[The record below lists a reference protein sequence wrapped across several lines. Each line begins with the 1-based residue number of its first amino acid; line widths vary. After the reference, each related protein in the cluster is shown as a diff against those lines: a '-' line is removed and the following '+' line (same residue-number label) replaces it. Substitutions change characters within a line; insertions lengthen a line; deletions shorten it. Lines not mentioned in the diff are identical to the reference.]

1 MYGLWLP
8 DILIILGVSVWFI
21 FRIRKENI
29 RSKGY
34 YVFGG
39 LLYLAGIV
47 LIWALSQ
54 VLLYEIYTRYMLNFS
69 GFNTTLN
76 PYGNAQLIAGIIR
89 WVAQGAWAWF
99 LGGILKRGRRGHL
112 SKGQF
117 FICLV
122 MPLIS
127 LVMMISFLIL
137 SDYYVSWNGYLLVLV
152 NVLLLLFLNI
162 FVVYFY
168 ITAARSNEA
177 EKKSRL
183 YRQKEVLVY
192 QHYKKLEESY
202 RQSRK
207 IVHDIKNHI
216 QALGKLY
223 EEGHMEEA
231 EKYKEEVFHLL
242 NQTSHT
248 WYTENRML
256 NIILNEKLC
265 HENIGEAR
273 LELDIEE
280 NCLDRIREIDMTT
293 IFANLLDNAIEAMGK
308 DKEPEDKYLKIL
320 AKREKEFLMIQVENS
335 KARKPV
341 KGEGHQGLGLENIR
355 EGLKPYEGTCTIT
368 NEEKRFQAVI
378 LIPNIAKRQ
387 PDMGQEKIR

>member
-1 MYGLWLP
+1 MYSLWLP

-21 FRIRKENI
+21 FRLRKKNV

-34 YVFGG
+34 YVFSG

-47 LIWALSQ
+47 LIWALSR

-76 PYGNAQLIAGIIR
+76 PYGNAQLIAGVIR
-89 WVAQGAWAWF
+89 GWAWF
-99 LGGILKRGRRGHL
+99 LSSILKRGRRGHL

-122 MPLIS
+122 MPLLS
-127 LVMMISFLIL
+127 LVMMMSFLTL
-137 SDYYVSWNGYLLVLV
+137 SDYYASWNGYLLVLV
-152 NVLLLLFLNI
+152 NVLLLLFMNI

-168 ITAARSNEA
+168 ITAAQSNEA

-183 YRQKEVLVY
+183 YRQKEMLVY
-192 QHYKKLEESY
+192 QHYQKLEESY

-207 IVHDIKNHI
+207 IVHDVKNHI

-223 EEGHMEEA
+223 EEGQTEEA

-242 NQTSHT
+242 NQNNHA

-265 HENIGEAR
+265 HENLRDAR

-280 NCLDRIREIDMTT
+280 NCLDRIQEIDITT
-293 IFANLLDNAIEAMGK
+293 IFANLLDNAIEAMGR
-308 DKEPEDKYLKIL
+308 DKEPEEKYLKIL

-335 KARKPV
+335 KSRHPEKW
-341 KGEGHQGLGLENIR
+341 EGHQGLGLENVSEAI
-355 EGLKPYEGTCTIT
+355 KPYEGNCTIT
-368 NEEKRFQAVI
+368 DEEKRFQAVI
-378 LIPNIAKRQ
+378 LIPNTAKKDGR
-387 PDMGQEKIR
+387 I

>member
-1 MYGLWLP
+1 MYNLWIP
-8 DILIILGVSVWFI
+8 DILIIFGVSVCFI
-21 FRIRKENI
+21 FRIRKKPV

-34 YVFGG
+34 YAFSG

-47 LIWALSQ
+47 LVWALSR

-69 GFNTTLN
+69 GFHTTLN
-76 PYGNAQLIAGIIR
+76 PYGNAQMIAGAIR
-89 WVAQGAWAWF
+89 WAVQGGWAWF
-99 LGGILKRGRRGHL
+99 LSSILKRGRRGHL
-112 SKGQF
+112 SKGQL

-127 LVMMISFLIL
+127 LAMMISFLTL
-137 SDYYVSWNGYLLVLV
+137 SDYYASWNGYLLVLV

-168 ITAARSNEA
+168 ITASRSNEA

-192 QHYKKLEESY
+192 QHYQKLEESY

-207 IVHDIKNHI
+207 IVHDVKNHI

-223 EEGHMEEA
+223 EEGQIEEA

-242 NQTSHT
+242 NQNNHT

-265 HENIGEAR
+265 HENLRDAR

-280 NCLDRIREIDMTT
+280 NCLDRIREIDITT
-293 IFANLLDNAIEAMGK
+293 IFANLLDNAIEAIGK
-308 DKEPEDKYLKIL
+308 EEGEKYLKVL
-320 AKREKEFLMIQVENS
+320 AKREKEFLMIQVVNS
-335 KARKPV
+335 KSIHPA

-355 EGLKPYEGTCTIT
+355 EALKPYEGTCTIT
-368 NEEKRFQAVI
+368 DDEKQFQAVI
-378 LIPNIAKRQ
+378 LIPNAVKKDDRIKY
-387 PDMGQEKIR
+387 PEKKI

>member
-1 MYGLWLP
+1 MYNLWIP
-8 DILIILGVSVWFI
+8 DILIIFGVSVCFI
-21 FRIRKENI
+21 FRIRKKPV

-34 YVFGG
+34 YAFSG

-47 LIWALSQ
+47 LVWALSR

-69 GFNTTLN
+69 GFHTTLN
-76 PYGNAQLIAGIIR
+76 PYGNAQMIAGAIR
-89 WVAQGAWAWF
+89 WAVQGGWAWF
-99 LGGILKRGRRGHL
+99 LSSILKRGRRGHL
-112 SKGQF
+112 SKGQL

-127 LVMMISFLIL
+127 LAMMISFLTL
-137 SDYYVSWNGYLLVLV
+137 SDYYASWNGYLLVLV

-192 QHYKKLEESY
+192 QHYQKLEESY

-207 IVHDIKNHI
+207 IVHDVKNHI

-223 EEGHMEEA
+223 EEGQIEEA

-242 NQTSHT
+242 NQNNHA

-265 HENIGEAR
+265 HENLRDAR

-280 NCLDRIREIDMTT
+280 NCLDRIREIDITT
-293 IFANLLDNAIEAMGK
+293 IFANLLDNAIEAMGR
-308 DKEPEDKYLKIL
+308 DKEPEEKYLKIL

-335 KARKPV
+335 KSRHPEKW
-341 KGEGHQGLGLENIR
+341 EGHQGLGLENVR
-355 EGLKPYEGTCTIT
+355 EAIKPYEGNCTIT
-368 NEEKRFQAVI
+368 DEEKRFQAVI
-378 LIPNIAKRQ
+378 LIPNTVKTEEVRS
-387 PDMGQEKIR
+387 K

>member
-1 MYGLWLP
+1 MYNLWIP
-8 DILIILGVSVWFI
+8 DILIIFGVSVCFI
-21 FRIRKENI
+21 FRIRKKPV

-34 YVFGG
+34 YAFSG

-47 LIWALSQ
+47 LVWALSR

-69 GFNTTLN
+69 GFHTTLN
-76 PYGNAQLIAGIIR
+76 PYGNAQMIAGAIR
-89 WVAQGAWAWF
+89 WTVQGGWAWF
-99 LGGILKRGRRGHL
+99 LSSILKRGRRGHL
-112 SKGQF
+112 SKGQL

-127 LVMMISFLIL
+127 LAMMISFLTL
-137 SDYYVSWNGYLLVLV
+137 SDYYASWNGYLLVLV

-192 QHYKKLEESY
+192 QHYQKLEESY

-207 IVHDIKNHI
+207 IVHDVKNHI

-223 EEGHMEEA
+223 EEGQIEEA

-242 NQTSHT
+242 NQNNHT

-265 HENIGEAR
+265 HENLRDAR

-280 NCLDRIREIDMTT
+280 NCLDRIREIDITT
-293 IFANLLDNAIEAMGK
+293 IFANLLDNAIEAIGK
-308 DKEPEDKYLKIL
+308 EEGEKYLKVL
-320 AKREKEFLMIQVENS
+320 AKREKEFLMIQVVNS
-335 KARKPV
+335 KSIHPA

-355 EGLKPYEGTCTIT
+355 EALKPYEGTCTIT
-368 NEEKRFQAVI
+368 DDEKQFQAVI
-378 LIPNIAKRQ
+378 LIPNAVKKDDRIKY
-387 PDMGQEKIR
+387 PEKKI

>member
-1 MYGLWLP
+1 MYNLWIP
-8 DILIILGVSVWFI
+8 DILIIFGVSVCFI
-21 FRIRKENI
+21 FRIRKKPV

-34 YVFGG
+34 YAFSG

-47 LIWALSQ
+47 LVWALSR

-69 GFNTTLN
+69 GFHTTLN
-76 PYGNAQLIAGIIR
+76 PYGNAQMIAGAIR
-89 WVAQGAWAWF
+89 WAVQGGWAWF
-99 LGGILKRGRRGHL
+99 LSSILKRGRRGHL
-112 SKGQF
+112 SKGQL

-127 LVMMISFLIL
+127 LAMMISFLTL
-137 SDYYVSWNGYLLVLV
+137 SDYYASWNGYLLVLV

-192 QHYKKLEESY
+192 QHYQKLEESY

-207 IVHDIKNHI
+207 IVHDVKNHI

-223 EEGHMEEA
+223 EEGQIEEA

-242 NQTSHT
+242 NQNNHT

-265 HENIGEAR
+265 HENLRDAR

-280 NCLDRIREIDMTT
+280 NCLDRIREIDITT
-293 IFANLLDNAIEAMGK
+293 IFANLLDNAIEAIGK
-308 DKEPEDKYLKIL
+308 EEEEKYLKVL
-320 AKREKEFLMIQVENS
+320 AKREKEFLMIQVVNS
-335 KARKPV
+335 KSIHPA

-355 EGLKPYEGTCTIT
+355 EALKPYEGTCTIT
-368 NEEKRFQAVI
+368 DDEKQFQAVI
-378 LIPNIAKRQ
+378 LIPNAVKKDDRIKY
-387 PDMGQEKIR
+387 PEKKI

>member
-1 MYGLWLP
+1 MYNLWIP
-8 DILIILGVSVWFI
+8 DILIIFGVSVCFI
-21 FRIRKENI
+21 FRIRKKPV

-34 YVFGG
+34 YAFSG

-47 LIWALSQ
+47 LVWALSR

-69 GFNTTLN
+69 GFHTTLN
-76 PYGNAQLIAGIIR
+76 PYGNAQMIAGAIR
-89 WVAQGAWAWF
+89 WAVQGGWAWF
-99 LGGILKRGRRGHL
+99 LSSILKRGRRGHL
-112 SKGQF
+112 SKGQL

-127 LVMMISFLIL
+127 LAMMISFLTL
-137 SDYYVSWNGYLLVLV
+137 SDYYASWNGYLLVLV

-192 QHYKKLEESY
+192 QHYQKLEESY

-207 IVHDIKNHI
+207 IVHDVKNHI

-223 EEGHMEEA
+223 EEGQTEEA

-242 NQTSHT
+242 NQNNHA
-248 WYTENRML
+248 WHTENRML

-265 HENIGEAR
+265 HENLRDAR

-280 NCLDRIREIDMTT
+280 NCLDRIQEIDITT
-293 IFANLLDNAIEAMGK
+293 IFANLLDNAIEAMGR
-308 DKEPEDKYLKIL
+308 DKEPEEKYLKIL

-335 KARKPV
+335 KSRHPEKW
-341 KGEGHQGLGLENIR
+341 EGHQGLGLENVR
-355 EGLKPYEGTCTIT
+355 EAIKPYEGNCTIT
-368 NEEKRFQAVI
+368 DEEKRFQAVI
-378 LIPNIAKRQ
+378 LIPNTVKKEEVRS
-387 PDMGQEKIR
+387 K

>member
-1 MYGLWLP
+1 MYNLWIP
-8 DILIILGVSVWFI
+8 DILIIFGVSVCFI
-21 FRIRKENI
+21 FRIRKKPV

-34 YVFGG
+34 YAFSG

-47 LIWALSQ
+47 LVWALSR

-69 GFNTTLN
+69 GFHTTLN
-76 PYGNAQLIAGIIR
+76 PYGNAQMIAGAIR
-89 WVAQGAWAWF
+89 WTVQGGWAWF
-99 LGGILKRGRRGHL
+99 LSSILKRGRRGHL
-112 SKGQF
+112 SKGQL

-127 LVMMISFLIL
+127 LAMMISFLTL
-137 SDYYVSWNGYLLVLV
+137 SDYYASWNGYLLVLV

-183 YRQKEVLVY
+183 YRQKEVMVY
-192 QHYKKLEESY
+192 QHYQKLEESY

-207 IVHDIKNHI
+207 IVHDVKNHI

-223 EEGHMEEA
+223 EEGQIEEA

-242 NQTSHT
+242 NQNNHT

-265 HENIGEAR
+265 HENLRDAR

-280 NCLDRIREIDMTT
+280 NCLDRIREIDITT
-293 IFANLLDNAIEAMGK
+293 IFANLLDNAIEAIGK
-308 DKEPEDKYLKIL
+308 EEGEKYLKVL
-320 AKREKEFLMIQVENS
+320 AKREKEFLMIQVVNS
-335 KARKPV
+335 KSIHPA

-355 EGLKPYEGTCTIT
+355 EALKPYEGTCTIT
-368 NEEKRFQAVI
+368 DDEKQFQAVI
-378 LIPNIAKRQ
+378 LIPNAVKKDDRIKY
-387 PDMGQEKIR
+387 PEKKI

>member
-1 MYGLWLP
+1 MYNLWIP
-8 DILIILGVSVWFI
+8 DILIIFGVSVCFI
-21 FRIRKENI
+21 FRIRKKPV

-34 YVFGG
+34 YAFSG

-47 LIWALSQ
+47 LVWALSR

-69 GFNTTLN
+69 GFHTTLN
-76 PYGNAQLIAGIIR
+76 PYGNAQMIAGAIR
-89 WVAQGAWAWF
+89 WAVQGGWAWF
-99 LGGILKRGRRGHL
+99 LSSILKRGRRGHL
-112 SKGQF
+112 SKGQL

-127 LVMMISFLIL
+127 LAMMISFLTL
-137 SDYYVSWNGYLLVLV
+137 SDYYASWNGYLLVLV

-192 QHYKKLEESY
+192 QHYQKLEESY

-207 IVHDIKNHI
+207 IVHDVKNHI

-223 EEGHMEEA
+223 EEGQIEEA

-242 NQTSHT
+242 NQNNHA

-265 HENIGEAR
+265 HENLRDAR

-280 NCLDRIREIDMTT
+280 NCLDRIREIDITT
-293 IFANLLDNAIEAMGK
+293 IFANLLDNAIEAIGK
-308 DKEPEDKYLKIL
+308 EEGEKYLKVL
-320 AKREKEFLMIQVENS
+320 AKREKEFLMIQVVNS
-335 KARKPV
+335 KSIHPA

-355 EGLKPYEGTCTIT
+355 EALKPYEGTCTIT
-368 NEEKRFQAVI
+368 DDEKQFQAVI
-378 LIPNIAKRQ
+378 LIPNAVKKDDRIKY
-387 PDMGQEKIR
+387 PEKKI

>member
-1 MYGLWLP
+1 MYNLWIP
-8 DILIILGVSVWFI
+8 DILIIFGVSVCFI
-21 FRIRKENI
+21 FRIRKKPV

-34 YVFGG
+34 YAFSG

-47 LIWALSQ
+47 LVWALSR
-54 VLLYEIYTRYMLNFS
+54 VLFYEIYTRYMLNFS
-69 GFNTTLN
+69 GFHTTLN
-76 PYGNAQLIAGIIR
+76 PYGNAQMIAGAIR
-89 WVAQGAWAWF
+89 WAVQGGWAWF
-99 LGGILKRGRRGHL
+99 LSSILKRGRRGHL
-112 SKGQF
+112 SKGQL

-127 LVMMISFLIL
+127 LAMMISFLTL
-137 SDYYVSWNGYLLVLV
+137 SDYYASWNGYLLVLV

-192 QHYKKLEESY
+192 QHYQKLEESY

-207 IVHDIKNHI
+207 IVHDVKNHI

-223 EEGHMEEA
+223 EEGQIEEA

-242 NQTSHT
+242 NQNNHT

-265 HENIGEAR
+265 HENLRDAR

-280 NCLDRIREIDMTT
+280 NCLDRIREIDITT
-293 IFANLLDNAIEAMGK
+293 IFANLLDNAIEAIGK
-308 DKEPEDKYLKIL
+308 EEGEKYLKVL
-320 AKREKEFLMIQVENS
+320 AKREKEFLMIQVVNS
-335 KARKPV
+335 KSIHPA

-355 EGLKPYEGTCTIT
+355 EALKPYEGTCTIT
-368 NEEKRFQAVI
+368 DDEKQFQAVI
-378 LIPNIAKRQ
+378 LIPNAVKKDDRIKY
-387 PDMGQEKIR
+387 PEKKI

>member
-1 MYGLWLP
+1 MYNLWIP
-8 DILIILGVSVWFI
+8 DILIIFGVSVCFI
-21 FRIRKENI
+21 FRIRKKPV

-34 YVFGG
+34 YAFSG

-47 LIWALSQ
+47 LVWALSR

-69 GFNTTLN
+69 GFHTTLN
-76 PYGNAQLIAGIIR
+76 PYGNAQLIAGVIR
-89 WVAQGAWAWF
+89 WAVQGGWAWF
-99 LGGILKRGRRGHL
+99 LSSILKRGRRGHL
-112 SKGQF
+112 SKGQL

-127 LVMMISFLIL
+127 LAMMISFLTL
-137 SDYYVSWNGYLLVLV
+137 SDYYASWNGYLLVLV

-162 FVVYFY
+162 FVV
-168 ITAARSNEA
+168 A

-192 QHYKKLEESY
+192 QHYQKLEESY

-207 IVHDIKNHI
+207 IVHDVKNHI

-223 EEGHMEEA
+223 EEGQIEEA

-242 NQTSHT
+242 NQNNHT

-265 HENIGEAR
+265 HENLRDAR

-280 NCLDRIREIDMTT
+280 NCLDRIREIDITT
-293 IFANLLDNAIEAMGK
+293 IFANLLDNAIEAIGK
-308 DKEPEDKYLKIL
+308 EEGEKYLKVL
-320 AKREKEFLMIQVENS
+320 AKREKEFLMIQVVNS
-335 KARKPV
+335 KSIHPA

-355 EGLKPYEGTCTIT
+355 EALKPYEGTCTIT
-368 NEEKRFQAVI
+368 DDEKQFQAVI
-378 LIPNIAKRQ
+378 LIPNAVKKDDRIKY
-387 PDMGQEKIR
+387 PEKKI

>member
-1 MYGLWLP
+1 MYNLWIP
-8 DILIILGVSVWFI
+8 DILIIFGVSVCFI
-21 FRIRKENI
+21 FRIRKKPV

-34 YVFGG
+34 YAFSG

-47 LIWALSQ
+47 LVWALSR
-54 VLLYEIYTRYMLNFS
+54 VLFYEIYTRYMLNFS
-69 GFNTTLN
+69 GFHTTLN
-76 PYGNAQLIAGIIR
+76 PYGNAQMIAGAIR
-89 WVAQGAWAWF
+89 WAVQGGWAWF
-99 LGGILKRGRRGHL
+99 LSSILKRGRRGHL
-112 SKGQF
+112 SKGQL

-127 LVMMISFLIL
+127 LAMMISFLTL
-137 SDYYVSWNGYLLVLV
+137 SDYYASWNGYLLVLV

-192 QHYKKLEESY
+192 QHYQKLEESY

-207 IVHDIKNHI
+207 IVHDVKNHI

-223 EEGHMEEA
+223 EEGQTEEA

-242 NQTSHT
+242 NQNNHT

-256 NIILNEKLC
+256 NIILNEKLRD
-265 HENIGEAR
+265 AR

-280 NCLDRIREIDMTT
+280 NCLDRIREIDITT
-293 IFANLLDNAIEAMGK
+293 IFANLLDNAIEAIGK
-308 DKEPEDKYLKIL
+308 EEGEKYLKVL

-335 KARKPV
+335 KSRHLLCFPSS
-341 KGEGHQGLGLENIR
+341 
-355 EGLKPYEGTCTIT
+355 P
-368 NEEKRFQAVI
+368 
-378 LIPNIAKRQ
+378 
-387 PDMGQEKIR
+387 

>member
-1 MYGLWLP
+1 MYSLWLP

-21 FRIRKENI
+21 FRLRKKNV

-34 YVFGG
+34 YVFSG

-47 LIWALSQ
+47 LIWALSR

-76 PYGNAQLIAGIIR
+76 PYGNAQLIAGVIR
-89 WVAQGAWAWF
+89 WAAQGGWAWF
-99 LGGILKRGRRGHL
+99 LSSILKRGRRGHL

-122 MPLIS
+122 MPLLS
-127 LVMMISFLIL
+127 LVMMMSFLTL
-137 SDYYVSWNGYLLVLV
+137 SDYYASWNGYLLVLV
-152 NVLLLLFLNI
+152 NVLLLLFMNI

-168 ITAARSNEA
+168 ITAAQSNEA

-183 YRQKEVLVY
+183 YRQKEMLVY
-192 QHYKKLEESY
+192 QHYQKLEESY

-207 IVHDIKNHI
+207 IVHDVKNHI

-223 EEGHMEEA
+223 EEGQTEEA

-242 NQTSHT
+242 NQNNHA

-265 HENIGEAR
+265 HENLRDAR

-280 NCLDRIREIDMTT
+280 NCLDRIQEIDITT
-293 IFANLLDNAIEAMGK
+293 TFANLLDNAIEAMGR
-308 DKEPEDKYLKIL
+308 DKEPEEKYLKIL

-335 KARKPV
+335 KSRHPEKW
-341 KGEGHQGLGLENIR
+341 EGHQGLGLENVR
-355 EGLKPYEGTCTIT
+355 EAIKPYEGNCTIT
-368 NEEKRFQAVI
+368 DEEKRFQAVI
-378 LIPNIAKRQ
+378 LIPNTVKKEEVRS
-387 PDMGQEKIR
+387 K

>member
-1 MYGLWLP
+1 MYNLWIP
-8 DILIILGVSVWFI
+8 DILIIFGVSVCFI
-21 FRIRKENI
+21 FRIRKNPV

-34 YVFGG
+34 YAFSG

-47 LIWALSQ
+47 LVWALSR

-69 GFNTTLN
+69 GFHTTLN
-76 PYGNAQLIAGIIR
+76 PYGNAQMIAGAIR
-89 WVAQGAWAWF
+89 WAVQGGWAWF
-99 LGGILKRGRRGHL
+99 LSSILKRGRRGHL
-112 SKGQF
+112 SKGQL

-127 LVMMISFLIL
+127 LAMMISFLTL
-137 SDYYVSWNGYLLVLV
+137 SDYYASWNGYLLVLV

-183 YRQKEVLVY
+183 YRQKEVL
-192 QHYKKLEESY
+192 
-202 RQSRK
+202 SRK
-207 IVHDIKNHI
+207 IVHDVKNHI

-223 EEGHMEEA
+223 EEGQIEEA

-242 NQTSHT
+242 NQNNHT

-265 HENIGEAR
+265 HENLRDAR

-280 NCLDRIREIDMTT
+280 NCLDRIREIDITT
-293 IFANLLDNAIEAMGK
+293 IFANLLDNAIEAIGK
-308 DKEPEDKYLKIL
+308 EEGEKYLKVL
-320 AKREKEFLMIQVENS
+320 AKREKEFFMIQVVNS
-335 KARKPV
+335 KSIHPA

-355 EGLKPYEGTCTIT
+355 EALKPYEGTCTIT
-368 NEEKRFQAVI
+368 DDEKQFQAVI
-378 LIPNIAKRQ
+378 LIPNAVKKDDRIKY
-387 PDMGQEKIR
+387 PEKKI

>member
-1 MYGLWLP
+1 MYNLWIP
-8 DILIILGVSVWFI
+8 DILIIFGVSVCFI
-21 FRIRKENI
+21 FRIRKKPV

-34 YVFGG
+34 YAFSG

-47 LIWALSQ
+47 LVWALSR

-69 GFNTTLN
+69 GFHTTLN
-76 PYGNAQLIAGIIR
+76 SYGNAQMIAGAIR
-89 WVAQGAWAWF
+89 WAVQGGWAWF
-99 LGGILKRGRRGHL
+99 LSSILKRGRRGHL
-112 SKGQF
+112 SKGQL

-127 LVMMISFLIL
+127 LAMMISFLTL
-137 SDYYVSWNGYLLVLV
+137 SDYYASWNGYLLVLV

-192 QHYKKLEESY
+192 QHYQKLEESY

-207 IVHDIKNHI
+207 IVHDVKNHI

-223 EEGHMEEA
+223 EEGQIEEA

-242 NQTSHT
+242 NQNNHT

-265 HENIGEAR
+265 HENLRDAR

-280 NCLDRIREIDMTT
+280 NCLDRIREIDITT
-293 IFANLLDNAIEAMGK
+293 IFANLLDNAIEAIGK
-308 DKEPEDKYLKIL
+308 EEGEKYLKVL
-320 AKREKEFLMIQVENS
+320 AKREKEFLMIQVVNS
-335 KARKPV
+335 KSIHPA

-355 EGLKPYEGTCTIT
+355 EALKPYEGTCTIT
-368 NEEKRFQAVI
+368 DDEKQFQAVI
-378 LIPNIAKRQ
+378 LIPNAVKKDDRIKY
-387 PDMGQEKIR
+387 PEKKI

>member
-1 MYGLWLP
+1 MYNLWIP
-8 DILIILGVSVWFI
+8 DILIIFGVSVCFI
-21 FRIRKENI
+21 FRIRKKPV

-34 YVFGG
+34 YAFSG

-47 LIWALSQ
+47 LVWALSR

-69 GFNTTLN
+69 GFHTTLN
-76 PYGNAQLIAGIIR
+76 PYGNAQMIAGAIR
-89 WVAQGAWAWF
+89 WAVQGGWAWF
-99 LGGILKRGRRGHL
+99 LSSILKRGRRGHL
-112 SKGQF
+112 SKGQL

-127 LVMMISFLIL
+127 LAMMISFLTL
-137 SDYYVSWNGYLLVLV
+137 SDYYASWNGYLLVLV

-192 QHYKKLEESY
+192 QHYQKLEESY

-207 IVHDIKNHI
+207 IVHDVKNHI

-223 EEGHMEEA
+223 EEGQIEEA

-242 NQTSHT
+242 NQNNHA

-265 HENIGEAR
+265 HENLRDAR

-280 NCLDRIREIDMTT
+280 NCLDRIREIDITT
-293 IFANLLDNAIEAMGK
+293 IFANLLDNAIAAIGK
-308 DKEPEDKYLKIL
+308 EEGEKYLKVL
-320 AKREKEFLMIQVENS
+320 AKREKEFLMIQVVNS
-335 KARKPV
+335 KSIHPA

-355 EGLKPYEGTCTIT
+355 EALKPYEGTCTIT
-368 NEEKRFQAVI
+368 DDEKQFQAVI
-378 LIPNIAKRQ
+378 LIPNAVKKYDRIKY
-387 PDMGQEKIR
+387 PEKKI

>member
-1 MYGLWLP
+1 MYNLWIP
-8 DILIILGVSVWFI
+8 DILIIFGVSVCFI
-21 FRIRKENI
+21 FRIRKKPV

-34 YVFGG
+34 YAFSG

-47 LIWALSQ
+47 LVWALSR

-69 GFNTTLN
+69 GFHTTLN
-76 PYGNAQLIAGIIR
+76 PYGNAQLIAGVIR
-89 WVAQGAWAWF
+89 WAVQGGWAWF
-99 LGGILKRGRRGHL
+99 LSSILKRGRRGHL
-112 SKGQF
+112 SKGQL

-127 LVMMISFLIL
+127 LAMMISFLTL
-137 SDYYVSWNGYLLVLV
+137 SDYYASWNGYLLVLV

-192 QHYKKLEESY
+192 QHYQKLEESY

-207 IVHDIKNHI
+207 IVHDVKNHI

-223 EEGHMEEA
+223 EEGQTEEA

-242 NQTSHT
+242 NQNNHA

-265 HENIGEAR
+265 HENLRDAR

-280 NCLDRIREIDMTT
+280 NCLDRIQEIDITT
-293 IFANLLDNAIEAMGK
+293 IFANLLDNAIEAMGR
-308 DKEPEDKYLKIL
+308 DKEPEEKYLKIL

-335 KARKPV
+335 KSRHPEKW
-341 KGEGHQGLGLENIR
+341 EGHQGLGLENVSEAI
-355 EGLKPYEGTCTIT
+355 KPYEGNCTIT
-368 NEEKRFQAVI
+368 DEEKRFQAVI
-378 LIPNIAKRQ
+378 LIPNTAKKDGR
-387 PDMGQEKIR
+387 I

>member
-1 MYGLWLP
+1 MYNLWIP
-8 DILIILGVSVWFI
+8 DILIIFGVSVCFI
-21 FRIRKENI
+21 FRIRKKPV

-34 YVFGG
+34 YAFSG

-47 LIWALSQ
+47 LVWALSR

-69 GFNTTLN
+69 GFHTTLN
-76 PYGNAQLIAGIIR
+76 PYGNAQMIAGAIR
-89 WVAQGAWAWF
+89 WAVQGGWAWF
-99 LGGILKRGRRGHL
+99 LSSILKRGRRGHL
-112 SKGQF
+112 SKGQL

-127 LVMMISFLIL
+127 LAMLISFLTL
-137 SDYYVSWNGYLLVLV
+137 SDYYASWNGYLLVMV

-192 QHYKKLEESY
+192 QHYQKLEESY

-207 IVHDIKNHI
+207 IVHDVKNHI

-223 EEGHMEEA
+223 EEGQIEEA

-242 NQTSHT
+242 NQNNHT

-265 HENIGEAR
+265 HENLRDAR

-280 NCLDRIREIDMTT
+280 NCLDRIREIDITT
-293 IFANLLDNAIEAMGK
+293 IFANLLDNAIEAIGK
-308 DKEPEDKYLKIL
+308 EEGEKYLKVL
-320 AKREKEFLMIQVENS
+320 AKREKEFLMIQVVNS
-335 KARKPV
+335 KSIHPA

-355 EGLKPYEGTCTIT
+355 EALKPYEGTCTIT
-368 NEEKRFQAVI
+368 DDEKQFQAVI
-378 LIPNIAKRQ
+378 LIPNAVKKDDRIKY
-387 PDMGQEKIR
+387 PEKKI

>member
-1 MYGLWLP
+1 MYNLWIP
-8 DILIILGVSVWFI
+8 DILIIFGVSVCFI
-21 FRIRKENI
+21 FRIRKKPV

-34 YVFGG
+34 YAFSG

-47 LIWALSQ
+47 LVWALSR

-69 GFNTTLN
+69 GFHTTLN
-76 PYGNAQLIAGIIR
+76 PYGNAQMIAGAIR
-89 WVAQGAWAWF
+89 WAVQGGWAWF
-99 LGGILKRGRRGHL
+99 LSSILKRGRRGHL
-112 SKGQF
+112 SKGQL

-127 LVMMISFLIL
+127 LAMMISFLTL
-137 SDYYVSWNGYLLVLV
+137 SDYYASWNGYLLVLV

-192 QHYKKLEESY
+192 QHYQKLEESY

-207 IVHDIKNHI
+207 IVHDVKNHI

-223 EEGHMEEA
+223 EEGQIEEA

-242 NQTSHT
+242 NQNNHT
-248 WYTENRML
+248 WYTENLML

-265 HENIGEAR
+265 HENLRDAR

-280 NCLDRIREIDMTT
+280 NCLDRIREIDITT
-293 IFANLLDNAIEAMGK
+293 IFANLLDNAIEAIGK
-308 DKEPEDKYLKIL
+308 EEGEKYLKVL
-320 AKREKEFLMIQVENS
+320 AKREKEFLMIQVVNS
-335 KARKPV
+335 KSIHPA

-355 EGLKPYEGTCTIT
+355 EALKPYEGTCTIT
-368 NEEKRFQAVI
+368 DDEKQFQAVI
-378 LIPNIAKRQ
+378 LIPNAVKKDDRIKY
-387 PDMGQEKIR
+387 PEKKI

>member
-1 MYGLWLP
+1 MYNLWIP
-8 DILIILGVSVWFI
+8 DILIIFGVSVCFI
-21 FRIRKENI
+21 FRIRKKPV

-34 YVFGG
+34 YAFSG

-47 LIWALSQ
+47 LVWALSR

-69 GFNTTLN
+69 GFHTTLN
-76 PYGNAQLIAGIIR
+76 PYGNAQMIAGAIR
-89 WVAQGAWAWF
+89 WAVQGGWAWF
-99 LGGILKRGRRGHL
+99 ISSILKRGRRGHL
-112 SKGQF
+112 SKGQL

-127 LVMMISFLIL
+127 LAMMISFLTL
-137 SDYYVSWNGYLLVLV
+137 SDYYASWNGYLLVLV

-192 QHYKKLEESY
+192 QHYQKLEESY

-207 IVHDIKNHI
+207 IVHDVKNHI

-223 EEGHMEEA
+223 EEGQTEEA

-242 NQTSHT
+242 NQNNHA

-265 HENIGEAR
+265 HENLRDAR

-280 NCLDRIREIDMTT
+280 NCLDRIQEIDITT
-293 IFANLLDNAIEAMGK
+293 IFANLLDNAIEAMGR
-308 DKEPEDKYLKIL
+308 DKEPEEKYLKIL

-335 KARKPV
+335 KSRHPEKW
-341 KGEGHQGLGLENIR
+341 EGHQGLGLENVR
-355 EGLKPYEGTCTIT
+355 EAIKPYEGNCTIT
-368 NEEKRFQAVI
+368 DEEKRFQAVI
-378 LIPNIAKRQ
+378 LIPNTVKKEEVRS
-387 PDMGQEKIR
+387 K

>member
-1 MYGLWLP
+1 MYNLWIP
-8 DILIILGVSVWFI
+8 DILIIFGVSVCFI
-21 FRIRKENI
+21 FRIRKKPV

-34 YVFGG
+34 YAFSG

-47 LIWALSQ
+47 LVWALSR

-69 GFNTTLN
+69 GFHTTLN
-76 PYGNAQLIAGIIR
+76 PYGNAQMIAGAIR
-89 WVAQGAWAWF
+89 WAVQGGWAWF
-99 LGGILKRGRRGHL
+99 ISSILKRGRRGHL
-112 SKGQF
+112 SKGQL

-127 LVMMISFLIL
+127 LAMMISFLTL
-137 SDYYVSWNGYLLVLV
+137 SDYYASWNGYLLVLV

-192 QHYKKLEESY
+192 QHYQKLEESY

-207 IVHDIKNHI
+207 IVHDVKNHI

-223 EEGHMEEA
+223 EEGQIEEA

-242 NQTSHT
+242 NQNNHT

-265 HENIGEAR
+265 HENLRDAR

-280 NCLDRIREIDMTT
+280 NCLDRIREIDITT
-293 IFANLLDNAIEAMGK
+293 IFANLLDNAIEAIGK
-308 DKEPEDKYLKIL
+308 EEGEKYLKVL
-320 AKREKEFLMIQVENS
+320 AKREKEFLMIQVVNS
-335 KARKPV
+335 KSIHPA

-355 EGLKPYEGTCTIT
+355 EALKPYEGTCTIT
-368 NEEKRFQAVI
+368 DDEKQFQAVI
-378 LIPNIAKRQ
+378 LIPNAVKKDDRIKY
-387 PDMGQEKIR
+387 PEKKI

>member
-1 MYGLWLP
+1 MYNLWIP
-8 DILIILGVSVWFI
+8 DILIIFGVSVCFI
-21 FRIRKENI
+21 FRIRKKPV

-34 YVFGG
+34 YAFSG

-47 LIWALSQ
+47 LVWALSR

-69 GFNTTLN
+69 GFHTTLN
-76 PYGNAQLIAGIIR
+76 PYGNAQMIAGAIR
-89 WVAQGAWAWF
+89 WAVQGGWAWF
-99 LGGILKRGRRGHL
+99 LSSILKRGRRGHL
-112 SKGQF
+112 SKGQL

-127 LVMMISFLIL
+127 LAMMISFLTL
-137 SDYYVSWNGYLLVLV
+137 SDYYASWNGYLLVMV

-192 QHYKKLEESY
+192 QHYQKLEESY

-207 IVHDIKNHI
+207 IVHDVKNHI

-223 EEGHMEEA
+223 EEGQIEEA

-242 NQTSHT
+242 NQNNHT

-265 HENIGEAR
+265 HENLRDAR

-280 NCLDRIREIDMTT
+280 NCLDRIREIDITT
-293 IFANLLDNAIEAMGK
+293 IFANLLDNAIEAIGK
-308 DKEPEDKYLKIL
+308 EEGEKYLKVL
-320 AKREKEFLMIQVENS
+320 AKREKEFLMIQVVNS
-335 KARKPV
+335 KSIHPA

-355 EGLKPYEGTCTIT
+355 EALKPYEGTCTIT
-368 NEEKRFQAVI
+368 DDEKQFQAVI
-378 LIPNIAKRQ
+378 LIPNAVKKDDRIKY
-387 PDMGQEKIR
+387 PEKKI

>member
-1 MYGLWLP
+1 MYNLWIP
-8 DILIILGVSVWFI
+8 DILIIFGVSVCFI
-21 FRIRKENI
+21 FRIRKKPV

-34 YVFGG
+34 YAFSG

-47 LIWALSQ
+47 LVWALSR

-69 GFNTTLN
+69 GFHTTLN
-76 PYGNAQLIAGIIR
+76 PYGNAQMIAGAIR
-89 WVAQGAWAWF
+89 WAVQGGWAWF
-99 LGGILKRGRRGHL
+99 LSSILKRGRRGHL
-112 SKGQF
+112 SKGQL

-127 LVMMISFLIL
+127 LAMMISFLTL
-137 SDYYVSWNGYLLVLV
+137 SDYYASWNGYLLVLV

-192 QHYKKLEESY
+192 QHYQKLEESY

-207 IVHDIKNHI
+207 IVHDVKNHI

-223 EEGHMEEA
+223 EEGQIEEA

-242 NQTSHT
+242 NQNNHA

-265 HENIGEAR
+265 HENLRDAR

-280 NCLDRIREIDMTT
+280 NCLDRIREIDITT
-293 IFANLLDNAIEAMGK
+293 IFANLLDNAIEAIGK
-308 DKEPEDKYLKIL
+308 EEEEKYLKVL
-320 AKREKEFLMIQVENS
+320 AKREKEFLMIQVVNS
-335 KARKPV
+335 KSIHPA

-355 EGLKPYEGTCTIT
+355 EALKPYEGTCTIT
-368 NEEKRFQAVI
+368 DDEKQFQAVI
-378 LIPNIAKRQ
+378 LIPNAVKKDDRIKY
-387 PDMGQEKIR
+387 PEKKI

>member
-1 MYGLWLP
+1 MYNLWIP
-8 DILIILGVSVWFI
+8 DILIIFGVSVCFI
-21 FRIRKENI
+21 FRIRKKPV

-34 YVFGG
+34 YAFSG

-47 LIWALSQ
+47 LVWALSR

-69 GFNTTLN
+69 GFHTTLN
-76 PYGNAQLIAGIIR
+76 PYGNAQLIAGVIR
-89 WVAQGAWAWF
+89 WAVQGGWAWF
-99 LGGILKRGRRGHL
+99 LSSILKRGRRGHL

-122 MPLIS
+122 MPLLS
-127 LVMMISFLIL
+127 LVMMISFLTL
-137 SDYYVSWNGYLLVLV
+137 SDYYASWNGYLLVLV
-152 NVLLLLFLNI
+152 NVLLLLFMNI

-168 ITAARSNEA
+168 ITAVQSNEA

-183 YRQKEVLVY
+183 YRQKEMLVY
-192 QHYKKLEESY
+192 QHYQKLEESY

-207 IVHDIKNHI
+207 IVHDVKNHI

-223 EEGHMEEA
+223 EEGQTEEA

-242 NQTSHT
+242 NQNNHV

-256 NIILNEKLC
+256 NITLNEKLC
-265 HENIGEAR
+265 HENLRDAR

-280 NCLDRIREIDMTT
+280 NCLDRIQEIDITT
-293 IFANLLDNAIEAMGK
+293 IFANLLDNAIEAMGR
-308 DKEPEDKYLKIL
+308 DKEPEEKYLKIL

-335 KARKPV
+335 KSRHPEKW
-341 KGEGHQGLGLENIR
+341 EGHQGLGLENVSEAI
-355 EGLKPYEGTCTIT
+355 KPYEGNCTIT
-368 NEEKRFQAVI
+368 DEEKRFQAVI
-378 LIPNIAKRQ
+378 LIPNTAKKDGR
-387 PDMGQEKIR
+387 I

>member
-1 MYGLWLP
+1 MYNLWIP
-8 DILIILGVSVWFI
+8 DILIIFGVSVCFI
-21 FRIRKENI
+21 FRIRKKPV

-34 YVFGG
+34 YAFSG

-47 LIWALSQ
+47 LVWALSR

-69 GFNTTLN
+69 GFHTTLN
-76 PYGNAQLIAGIIR
+76 PYGNAQLIAGAIR
-89 WVAQGAWAWF
+89 WAVQGGWAWF
-99 LGGILKRGRRGHL
+99 LSSILKRGRRGHL
-112 SKGQF
+112 SKGQL

-127 LVMMISFLIL
+127 LAMMISFLTL
-137 SDYYVSWNGYLLVLV
+137 SDYYASWNGYLLVLV

-192 QHYKKLEESY
+192 QHYQKLEESY

-207 IVHDIKNHI
+207 IVHDVKNHI

-223 EEGHMEEA
+223 EEGQIEEA

-242 NQTSHT
+242 NQNNHT

-265 HENIGEAR
+265 HENLRDAR

-280 NCLDRIREIDMTT
+280 NCLDRIQEIDITT
-293 IFANLLDNAIEAMGK
+293 IFANLLDNAIEAMGR
-308 DKEPEDKYLKIL
+308 DKEPEEKYLKIL

-335 KARKPV
+335 KSRHPEKW
-341 KGEGHQGLGLENIR
+341 EGHQGLGLENVR
-355 EGLKPYEGTCTIT
+355 EAIKPYEGNCTIT
-368 NEEKRFQAVI
+368 DEEKRFQAVI
-378 LIPNIAKRQ
+378 LIPNTAKKDGR
-387 PDMGQEKIR
+387 I

>member
-1 MYGLWLP
+1 
-8 DILIILGVSVWFI
+8 
-21 FRIRKENI
+21 
-29 RSKGY
+29 
-34 YVFGG
+34 
-39 LLYLAGIV
+39 
-47 LIWALSQ
+47 
-54 VLLYEIYTRYMLNFS
+54 
-69 GFNTTLN
+69 
-76 PYGNAQLIAGIIR
+76 
-89 WVAQGAWAWF
+89 
-99 LGGILKRGRRGHL
+99 
-112 SKGQF
+112 
-117 FICLV
+117 
-122 MPLIS
+122 MPLLS
-127 LVMMISFLIL
+127 LVMMTSFLIL
-137 SDYYVSWNGYLLVLV
+137 SDYYASWNGYLLVLV

-192 QHYKKLEESY
+192 QHYQKLEESY

-207 IVHDIKNHI
+207 IVHDVKNHI

-223 EEGHMEEA
+223 EEGQTEEA

-265 HENIGEAR
+265 HENLRDAR

-280 NCLDRIREIDMTT
+280 NCLDRIREIDITT
-293 IFANLLDNAIEAMGK
+293 IFANLLDNAIEAIGK
-308 DKEPEDKYLKIL
+308 EKGEKYLKVL

-335 KARKPV
+335 KARHPEKW
-341 KGEGHQGLGLENIR
+341 EGHQGLGLENVR
-355 EGLKPYEGTCTIT
+355 EALKPYEGNWFLVKAENRTEIEFPLQ
-368 NEEKRFQAVI
+368 N
-378 LIPNIAKRQ
+378 
-387 PDMGQEKIR
+387 

>member
-1 MYGLWLP
+1 MYNLWIP
-8 DILIILGVSVWFI
+8 DILIIFGVSVCFI
-21 FRIRKENI
+21 FRIRKKPV

-34 YVFGG
+34 YAFSG

-47 LIWALSQ
+47 LVWALSR
-54 VLLYEIYTRYMLNFS
+54 VLFYEIYTRYMLNFS
-69 GFNTTLN
+69 GFHTTLN
-76 PYGNAQLIAGIIR
+76 PYGNAQMIAGAIR
-89 WVAQGAWAWF
+89 WAVQGGWAWF
-99 LGGILKRGRRGHL
+99 LSSILKRGRRGHL
-112 SKGQF
+112 SKGQL

-127 LVMMISFLIL
+127 LAMMLSFLTL
-137 SDYYVSWNGYLLVLV
+137 SDYYASWNGYLLVLV

-192 QHYKKLEESY
+192 QHYQKLEESY

-207 IVHDIKNHI
+207 IVHDVKNHI

-223 EEGHMEEA
+223 EEGQIEEA

-242 NQTSHT
+242 NQNNHT

-265 HENIGEAR
+265 HENLRDAR

-280 NCLDRIREIDMTT
+280 NCLDRIREIDITT
-293 IFANLLDNAIEAMGK
+293 IFANLLDNAIEAIGK
-308 DKEPEDKYLKIL
+308 EEGEKYLKVL
-320 AKREKEFLMIQVENS
+320 AKREKEFLMIQVVNS
-335 KARKPV
+335 KSIHPA

-355 EGLKPYEGTCTIT
+355 EALKPYEGTCTIT
-368 NEEKRFQAVI
+368 DDEKQFQAVI
-378 LIPNIAKRQ
+378 LIPNAVKKDDRIKY
-387 PDMGQEKIR
+387 PEKKI

>member
-1 MYGLWLP
+1 MYNLWIP
-8 DILIILGVSVWFI
+8 DILIIFGVSVCFI
-21 FRIRKENI
+21 FRIRKKPV

-34 YVFGG
+34 YAFSG

-47 LIWALSQ
+47 LVWALSR
-54 VLLYEIYTRYMLNFS
+54 VLFYEIYTRYMLNFS
-69 GFNTTLN
+69 GFHTTLN
-76 PYGNAQLIAGIIR
+76 PYGNAQMIAGAIR
-89 WVAQGAWAWF
+89 WAVQGGWAWF
-99 LGGILKRGRRGHL
+99 LSSILKRGRRGHL
-112 SKGQF
+112 SKGQL

-127 LVMMISFLIL
+127 LAMMLSFLTL
-137 SDYYVSWNGYLLVLV
+137 SDYYASWNGYLLVLV

-192 QHYKKLEESY
+192 QHYQKLEESY

-207 IVHDIKNHI
+207 IVHDVKNHI

-223 EEGHMEEA
+223 EEGQIEEA

-242 NQTSHT
+242 NQNNHT

-265 HENIGEAR
+265 HENLQDAR

-280 NCLDRIREIDMTT
+280 NCLDRIREIDITT
-293 IFANLLDNAIEAMGK
+293 IFANLLDNAIEAIGK
-308 DKEPEDKYLKIL
+308 EEGEKYLKVL
-320 AKREKEFLMIQVENS
+320 AKREKEFLMIQVVNS
-335 KARKPV
+335 KSIHPA

-355 EGLKPYEGTCTIT
+355 EALKPYEGTCTIT
-368 NEEKRFQAVI
+368 DDEKQFQAVI
-378 LIPNIAKRQ
+378 LIPNAVKKDDRIKY
-387 PDMGQEKIR
+387 PEKKI

>member
-1 MYGLWLP
+1 MYNLWIP
-8 DILIILGVSVWFI
+8 DILIIFGVSVCFI
-21 FRIRKENI
+21 FRIRKKPV

-34 YVFGG
+34 YAFSG

-47 LIWALSQ
+47 LVWALSR

-69 GFNTTLN
+69 GFHTTLN
-76 PYGNAQLIAGIIR
+76 PYGNAQLIAGAIR
-89 WVAQGAWAWF
+89 WAVQGGWAWF
-99 LGGILKRGRRGHL
+99 LSSILKRGRRGHL
-112 SKGQF
+112 SKGQL

-127 LVMMISFLIL
+127 LAMMISFLTL
-137 SDYYVSWNGYLLVLV
+137 SDYYASWNGYLLVLV

-192 QHYKKLEESY
+192 QHYQKLEESY

-207 IVHDIKNHI
+207 IVHDVKNHI

-223 EEGHMEEA
+223 EEGQIEEA

-242 NQTSHT
+242 NQNNHT

-265 HENIGEAR
+265 HENLRDAR

-280 NCLDRIREIDMTT
+280 NCLDRIREIDITT
-293 IFANLLDNAIEAMGK
+293 IFANLLDNAIEAMGR
-308 DKEPEDKYLKIL
+308 DKEPEEKYLKIL

-335 KARKPV
+335 KSRHPEKW
-341 KGEGHQGLGLENIR
+341 EGHQGLGLENVR
-355 EGLKPYEGTCTIT
+355 EAIKPYEGNCTIT
-368 NEEKRFQAVI
+368 DEEKRFQAVI
-378 LIPNIAKRQ
+378 LIPNTAKKDGR
-387 PDMGQEKIR
+387 I

>member
-1 MYGLWLP
+1 MYNLWMP
-8 DILIILGVSVWFI
+8 DILILLGVSVWFI
-21 FRIRKENI
+21 FRIRKENV

-34 YVFGG
+34 YAFSG

-54 VLLYEIYTRYMLNFS
+54 VLFYEIYTRYMLNFS
-69 GFNTTLN
+69 LFNTTLD
-76 PYGNAQLIAGIIR
+76 PYGNAQLIAGVIR
-89 WVAQGAWAWF
+89 WAVQGAWAWF
-99 LGGILKRGRRGHL
+99 LGGILNRGRKGHL
-112 SKGQF
+112 SRGQF

-122 MPLIS
+122 MPLFS

-137 SDYYVSWNGYLLVLV
+137 CDYYASWNGYLLVLV

-168 ITAARSNEA
+168 ITAAKSNEA

-183 YRQKEVLVY
+183 YRQKEILVY
-192 QHYKKLEESY
+192 QHYQKLEESY

-207 IVHDIKNHI
+207 IVHDVKNHI

-223 EEGHMEEA
+223 EEGHIQEA

-242 NQTSHT
+242 NQTGHT

-265 HENIGEAR
+265 HANLGDAR

-280 NCLDRIREIDMTT
+280 NCLDRIREIDITT
-293 IFANLLDNAIEAMGK
+293 IFANLLDNAIEAIGK
-308 DKEPEDKYLKIL
+308 EKGEKYLKIL
-320 AKREKEFLMIQVENS
+320 AKSEKEFLMIQIENS
-335 KARKPV
+335 KARQPV
-341 KGEGHQGLGLENIR
+341 KGEGHQGLGLENVR
-355 EGLKPYEGTCTIT
+355 EALKPYEGTCTIADD
-368 NEEKRFQAVI
+368 EKRFQAVI
-378 LIPNIAKRQ
+378 LIPNT
-387 PDMGQEKIR
+387 EKKEEARRK

>member
-1 MYGLWLP
+1 MYNLWIP
-8 DILIILGVSVWFI
+8 DILIIVGVSGCFI
-21 FRIRKENI
+21 VRIRKKPV

-34 YVFGG
+34 YAFSG

-47 LIWALSQ
+47 LVWALSR

-69 GFNTTLN
+69 GFHTTLN
-76 PYGNAQLIAGIIR
+76 PYGNAQLIAGVIR
-89 WVAQGAWAWF
+89 WAVQGGWAWF
-99 LGGILKRGRRGHL
+99 LSSILKRGRRGHL
-112 SKGQF
+112 SKGQL

-127 LVMMISFLIL
+127 LAMMISFLTL
-137 SDYYVSWNGYLLVLV
+137 SDYYASWNGYLLVLV

-192 QHYKKLEESY
+192 QHYQKLEESY

-207 IVHDIKNHI
+207 IVHDVKNHI

-223 EEGHMEEA
+223 EEGHIQEA

-242 NQTSHT
+242 NQTGHT

-265 HENIGEAR
+265 HENLRDAR

-280 NCLDRIREIDMTT
+280 NCLDRIREIDITT
-293 IFANLLDNAIEAMGK
+293 IFANLLDNAIEAIGK
-308 DKEPEDKYLKIL
+308 EEGEKYLKVL
-320 AKREKEFLMIQVENS
+320 AKREKEFLMIQVVNS
-335 KARKPV
+335 KSIHPA

-355 EGLKPYEGTCTIT
+355 EALKPYEGTCTIT
-368 NEEKRFQAVI
+368 DDEKQFQAVI
-378 LIPNIAKRQ
+378 LIPNAVKKDDRIKY
-387 PDMGQEKIR
+387 PEKKI

>member
-1 MYGLWLP
+1 
-8 DILIILGVSVWFI
+8 
-21 FRIRKENI
+21 
-29 RSKGY
+29 
-34 YVFGG
+34 
-39 LLYLAGIV
+39 
-47 LIWALSQ
+47 ALSR

-76 PYGNAQLIAGIIR
+76 PYGNAQLIAGVIR
-89 WVAQGAWAWF
+89 WAAQGGWAWF
-99 LGGILKRGRRGHL
+99 LSSILKRGRRGHL

-122 MPLIS
+122 MPLLS
-127 LVMMISFLIL
+127 LVMMMSFLTL
-137 SDYYVSWNGYLLVLV
+137 SDYYASWNGYLLVLV
-152 NVLLLLFLNI
+152 NVLLLLFMNI

-168 ITAARSNEA
+168 ITAAQSNEA

-183 YRQKEVLVY
+183 YRQKEMLVY
-192 QHYKKLEESY
+192 QHYQKLEESY

-207 IVHDIKNHI
+207 IVHDVKNHI

-223 EEGHMEEA
+223 EEGQTEEA

-242 NQTSHT
+242 NQNNHA

-265 HENIGEAR
+265 HENLRDAR

-280 NCLDRIREIDMTT
+280 NCLDRIQEIDITT
-293 IFANLLDNAIEAMGK
+293 IFANLLDNAIEAMGR
-308 DKEPEDKYLKIL
+308 DKEPEEKYLKIL

-335 KARKPV
+335 KSRHPEKW
-341 KGEGHQGLGLENIR
+341 EGHQGLGLENVR
-355 EGLKPYEGTCTIT
+355 EAIKPYEGNCTIT
-368 NEEKRFQAVI
+368 DEEKRFQAVI
-378 LIPNIAKRQ
+378 LIPNTVKKEEVRS
-387 PDMGQEKIR
+387 K